1 MAETRGEFLKYLL
14 NLGIENDDATKA
26 ADKYD
31 KAIKELASKTSKQ
44 SSSTGS
50 SGTAGLSQAFIDQQ
64 ANNIAR
70 INVQTGEKIIAALSK
85 TITLNPIEIAKAIIS
100 GGIDGIKKVIS
111 DIANLDKELIERV
124 KGAGGYVGN
133 TAQGMMDSTREAM
146 IASQQFGVATD
157 DTLDA
162 VKDLMVN
169 SERMSMYNDKTISTA
184 MVASLA
190 FAKNSRVILEN
201 AENFRNVGL
210 GLDGAA
216 KSITDIGL
224 KSIKVG
230 LSAKATTDTLV
241 MQVGKLNQFGFQG
254 GIAGLGKMVQQAQS
268 LKINMEDVFRVADKL
283 YDPESAINLAAN
295 LQVVGGAI
303 GDFSDPIK
311 LMYDATN
318 DVGSLQTSIIGAARS
333 LATYNAEQGRFEV
346 TGANLRRAKAMSDA
360 LGISMGELTN
370 MAVKGAAKMEA
381 MSELDMFPSLSDD
394 QKEFVS
400 NLSTIKDGRVGFDI
414 PKDMAKNLGLTNV
427 VDGFVGLSDLSDD
440 QVKLLQKLQEEAAE
454 QTPEKIAKDQFN
466 QTTQIL
472 NVATAIYL
480 RMMEDTRKS
489 SVGKAATE
497 GMNEAAKFMQK
508 FNPAQQTTGEITNQA
523 IDEISKLA
531 GDTSEAFKAK
541 LKESMDP
548 DILKVIDNLKQKTEQ
563 IYNQMNIPEI
573 INKGKEAGGDLIEKG
588 IDLIKEIFVNV
599 KVDINSNN
607 SALAGIVVDE
617 IERTP
622 QLKASLASSIV
633 KGINDYA

>member
-1 MAETRGEFLKYLL
+1 MSETRGEFLKYLL
-14 NLGIENDDATKA
+14 NLGIEKKDAENAADRYAKAISEISTKA
-26 ADKYD
+26 
-31 KAIKELASKTSKQ
+31 SKQ
-44 SSSTGS
+44 SSNSG

-70 INVQTGEKIIAALSK
+70 VSVQTGEKIISALSK
-85 TITLNPIEIAKAIIS
+85 TISLNPIEIAKAIIS
-100 GGIDGIKKVIS
+100 GGVDGIKAVIA
-111 DIANLDKELIERV
+111 DITNLDKELIERV

-146 IASQQFGVATD
+146 IASQQFGVATN

-201 AENFRNVGL
+201 SENFRNVGL

-241 MQVGKLNQFGFQG
+241 TQLGKLNQFGFQG
-254 GIAGLGKMVQQAQS
+254 GIAGLGKMIQQAQA
-268 LKINMEDVFRVADKL
+268 LKINMQDVFTIADKL

-303 GDFSDPIK
+303 GDFADPIK

-318 DVGSLQTSIIGAARS
+318 DVGSLQTSLIGAARS
-333 LATYNAEQGRFEV
+333 LATYNVEQGRFEV
-346 TGANLRRAKAMSDA
+346 TGVNLRRAKAMSDA

-414 PKDMAKNLGLTNV
+414 PKDMAKNMGLTNV

-440 QVKLLQKLQEEAAE
+440 QVKLLQKLQEEAND

-489 SVGKAATE
+489 SIGKAATD
-497 GMNEAAKFMQK
+497 GMNEAAKFMEK
-508 FNPAQQTTGEITNQA
+508 FNPAQQNTGEITNQA

-531 GDTSEAFKAK
+531 NDTSELFKGK
-541 LKESMDP
+541 LREQIDPDVIKVINNLKERA
-548 DILKVIDNLKQKTEQ
+548 NE
-563 IYNQMNIPEI
+563 IYNQMNIPEV
-573 INKGKEAGGDLIEKG
+573 INKGKEVGGDLINKG
-588 IDLIKEIFVNV
+588 IELIKEIVLNV

-607 SALAGIVVDE
+607 TMLAGIVVDE
-617 IERTP
+617 ISKNP
-622 QLKASLASSIV
+622 QLKADFVSNIV
-633 KGINDYA
+633 KSTKTYT